1 MVKFMSDVIQE
12 GRRAGKKL
20 RKIDKIKSALGESVE
35 DVEDAS
41 GQSSK
46 SVRLSYK
53 KKMLDMKDGDEHFD
67 VGVTSVGP
75 INELFAKIKLAS
87 LYPSV
92 VTLNIP
98 TI

>member
-1 MVKFMSDVIQE
+1 MSKFMSDVINE

-20 RKIDKIKSALGESVE
+20 RKIDTVKSALGESVE
-35 DVEDAS
+35 DIEEAS

-46 SVRLSYK
+46 SVRLSHK
-53 KKMLDMKDGDEHFD
+53 KKLLDMKDGDEHFD

-75 INELFAKIKLAS
+75 INDLFAKIKLAS
-87 LYPSV
+87 LYPAIV
-92 VTLNIP
+92 RLNIP